1 VAQPPSFK
9 RRFLVVVGYGAETKD
24 APFRRAPQRCHD
36 EVHMRSVHVGL
47 EASSRISLDQG
58 RYGGKH
64 QRDG

>member
-1 VAQPPSFK
+1 
-9 RRFLVVVGYGAETKD
+9 
-24 APFRRAPQRCHD
+24 
-36 EVHMRSVHVGL
+36 VHMRSVHVGL